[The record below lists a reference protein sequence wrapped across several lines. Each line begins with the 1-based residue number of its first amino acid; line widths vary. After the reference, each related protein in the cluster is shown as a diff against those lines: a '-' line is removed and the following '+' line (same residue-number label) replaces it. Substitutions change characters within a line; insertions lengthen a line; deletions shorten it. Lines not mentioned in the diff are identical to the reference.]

1 MSKIKRLAINEDVL
15 VDIQCP
21 VTDEEFQ
28 ERQKTYNKLP
38 PNRFA
43 TKFRSSLF
51 QPVKI
56 KFKGKDLD
64 IQVNACAN
72 PYCKNFG
79 LPQKRYNVK
88 SKPSRYKLEQISK
101 TEYSSRIKCN
111 PDYDNPHIGVTLD
124 CANTALSNW
133 AVAEEIKRLAIVNSV
148 VPMEP
153 EYQFHRED
161 CEQQDY
167 TPFNH
172 RDGFRSR
179 GKSTGN
185 SQKYQC
191 KTCLKITNVLPT
203 NRENTTYR
211 QKRNDIVPL
220 FAKLLTNRNAVNRSL
235 EILKVGTKTYYH
247 KLEWLYIRCLE
258 FLERHESKLKDKNHN
273 ELWINTDKMIYY
285 LNNVRKKNKG
295 SKYLAEQKDTDFK
308 PM

>member
-1 MSKIKRLAINEDVL
+1 MSKIKRLAQKQDIL

-21 VTDEEFQ
+21 VSDEELQ
-28 ERQKTYNKLP
+28 DRQKNYNELP
-38 PNRFA
+38 PNRYA

-56 KFKGKDLD
+56 TLNKKKFD
-64 IQVNACAN
+64 IQVNACTN

-88 SKPSRYKLEQISK
+88 SKPSRYKLEQIAK
-101 TEYSSRIKCN
+101 GGVTSSRIKCN
-111 PDYDNPHIGVTLD
+111 PDVDYPHIGATLF
-124 CANTALSNW
+124 CASNALSNW
-133 AVAEEIKRLAIVNSV
+133 AVAEEIKRLATVNSV

-161 CEQQDY
+161 CEHQDY
-167 TPFNH
+167 TPFDH
-172 RDGFRSR
+172 RDAFRRR

-220 FAKLLTNRNAVNRSL
+220 FAELLTNRNAVNRSL
-235 EILKVGTKTYYH
+235 EILKVGSKTYYH
-247 KLEWLYIRCLE
+247 KLEWLYKRCLE
-258 FLERHESKLKDKNHN
+258 FLERHESKLQEKTHS
-273 ELWINTDKMIYY
+273 ELWINTDKMVY
-285 LNNVRKKNKG
+285 
-295 SKYLAEQKDTDFK
+295 
-308 PM
+308 